1 MTLLERLYKTFKGK
15 KNKNKKFHH
24 RCEQKG
30 IQVHY
35 CQKLESGKPLWKK
48 MVRFHEIL
56 NIELPL
62 YPSLTQMQSIIHQTL

>member
-1 MTLLERLYKTFKGK
+1 MTLLERLYKAIIEKDT
-15 KNKNKKFHH
+15 NKKFHQ

-30 IQVHY
+30 ILVHY

-48 MVRFHEIL
+48 MVRFLEIL

-62 YPSLTQMQSIIHQTL
+62 DPSPTQMESIIHQTL